1 MRKRVARGAA
11 LWGGRFSE
19 PPAGVLSRLNDSFL
33 FDRELLAQDVAGS
46 VAWAEA
52 LGRARVLSRAETA
65 RLVRGLRAIG
75 RKGVAGI
82 PVDASFEDVHSY
94 VEGTLRK
101 RLGPLA
107 GKLHTGRS
115 RNDQVATD
123 FRLWLREALDE
134 ARELVLSLAGALAV
148 RARTEAATPMP
159 GYTHLKRA
167 EPVTFGHWCLAY
179 VEMLLRDADR
189 LAAARRRGNECPLGS
204 GALSGT
210 PIGVDR
216 AALAKR
222 LGFDR
227 PTANSLDGVSDRD
240 TAAEYLFAASLLLVH
255 LSRLGEDLIFFS
267 SDECGF
273 VALPDAL
280 ATGSS
285 RMPQKKNPDLLEL
298 ARGHAGRAIGE
309 LAGLLAVLKGL
320 PLAYDKDLQLDKEP
334 AFRVRAVV
342 AAVLPA
348 LTQLVKRLALDRR
361 AMKRAA
367 ADDRLLA
374 TELADA
380 LSKRGIPFR
389 DAHETVGR
397 RVARAEAE
405 GKPLAALG
413 PGDGIGTR
421 DLAAL
426 DVGRALSKR
435 RSVGGAS
442 PRRVA
447 AAALE
452 ASRRIAD
459 RPAGA
464 RGMNLPRGFLASGVR
479 AGLRKKGADVALL
492 VAENGANAAAIFTK
506 NRFQAAPVVLSRNGL
521 GRSGGRVRGVV
532 VNAGCAN
539 AATGAEGMAAARR
552 VRSRAAELLGCP
564 AEEVFVASTGV
575 IGVVLPDAKIRA
587 ALPGARR
594 RLSASGLAAASRAI
608 LTTDVGPKVARASFR
623 SGGRRGRLVGFAK
636 GAGMIHPDMA
646 TMLAFVMTDAAAEPA
661 FLKKALRRRG
671 RRELQRDQR
680 RRRHLDQR
688 HGPPDGVRRA
698 RQPAA
703 RGAGRPGLP
712 PGAHRPSAASWPG

>member
-1 MRKRVARGAA
+1 LKTPVAKRAA

-19 PPAGVLSRLNDSFL
+19 PPAAVLSRLNDSFA
-33 FDRELLAQDVAGS
+33 FDRALLPQDVAGS
-46 VAWAEA
+46 IAWAEA
-52 LGRARVLSRAETA
+52 LRRAKVLSRAEAA

-82 PVDASFEDVHSY
+82 PPGASDEDVHSY
-94 VEGTLRK
+94 VEGTLRR

-123 FRLWLREALDE
+123 LRLWLRDALDE
-134 ARELVLSLAGALAV
+134 GRDLVLGLAASLAA
-148 RARTEAATPMP
+148 RARAEAGSPMP

-210 PIGVDR
+210 PVPVDR
-216 AALAKR
+216 EALARR

-267 SDECGF
+267 SDEAGF

-348 LTQLVKRLALDRR
+348 LTQLVARLKLDRR

-380 LSKRGIPFR
+380 LAKRGIPFR
-389 DAHETVGR
+389 EAHDIVGR
-397 RVARAEAE
+397 RIARAEAE
-405 GKPLAALG
+405 GTSLAAAG
-413 PGDGIGTR
+413 PADGIGAR
-421 DLAAL
+421 DLAVL
-426 DVGRALSKR
+426 DVGRALAKR
-435 RSVGGAS
+435 RAVGGAS

-447 AAALE
+447 AAARD
-452 ASRRIAD
+452 AARRIA
-459 RPAGA
+459 
-464 RGMNLPRGFLASGVR
+464 
-479 AGLRKKGADVALL
+479 
-492 VAENGANAAAIFTK
+492 
-506 NRFQAAPVVLSRNGL
+506 
-521 GRSGGRVRGVV
+521 
-532 VNAGCAN
+532 
-539 AATGAEGMAAARR
+539 AAAR
-552 VRSRAAELLGCP
+552 SAARRT
-564 AEEVFVASTGV
+564 VA
-575 IGVVLPDAKIRA
+575 
-587 ALPGARR
+587 ARR
-594 RLSASGLAAASRAI
+594 RG
-608 LTTDVGPKVARASFR
+608 GP
-623 SGGRRGRLVGFAK
+623 
-636 GAGMIHPDMA
+636 
-646 TMLAFVMTDAAAEPA
+646 
-661 FLKKALRRRG
+661 
-671 RRELQRDQR
+671 
-680 RRRHLDQR
+680 
-688 HGPPDGVRRA
+688 
-698 RQPAA
+698 
-703 RGAGRPGLP
+703 
-712 PGAHRPSAASWPG
+712 